1 MAAKKKPPML
11 KVGVPGPKIKV
22 PANPAG
28 ASPQQ
33 ANKPVQQ
40 ALGTNPAGRPASNI
54 GQYLVKPS
62 PDENTG
68 FEMIN
73 TDPNILKRVH
83 EQYLKKG
90 ELPPA
95 LQPKYLRKPEV
106 LDKNRAK
113 SISKGW
119 RKPRSQQG

>member
-1 MAAKKKPPML
+1 ML
-11 KVGVPGPKIKV
+11 KVGVPGAKV
-22 PANPAG
+22 KANPVG

-33 ANKPVQQ
+33 ANKPVQTV
-40 ALGTNPAGRPASNI
+40 LGTNPPGRPASNI
-54 GQYLVKPS
+54 GQYLVKPTADVDS
-62 PDENTG
+62 G

-73 TDPNILKRVH
+73 TDPNVLKRVH
-83 EQYLKKG
+83 ENYLKKG

-106 LDKNRAK
+106 LDKSRANA
-113 SISKGW
+113 ISRGW